1 MRRGNLSEAEVCGRM
16 LDRGY
21 PCWQIRD
28 YLEERRA
35 IRAAA
40 ERWDRLYGGEEIP
53 EKRGYHAC

>member
-1 MRRGNLSEAEVCGRM
+1 MRCGNMPEAEVCGRM

-35 IRAAA
+35 IRARA
-40 ERWDRLYGGEEIP
+40 ERWDRLYGGEKGE
-53 EKRGYHAC
+53 ERR